1 VDEPLNFFQDSDS
14 EIKETTILNVIKY
27 LFFKRNDEEH
37 LHLRIK
43 YNQDFNLFFDN
54 LVIFQKSVTNR
65 IFNMSE
71 IVYLF
76 LGFLKV
82 NNLKNNSS
90 EFASCL
96 YNLFQIITYTL
107 SQLNHEIIKV
117 NNHYIVV
124 ESNSKMSQAAQL
136 ISNDDINLSLKLF
149 EYNHFSNSLEEKK
162 NILKFTANSIEELI
176 KNPTLNKQLRTDY
189 KRLVND
195 ILDIRH
201 TKIKV
206 PIEDLEYWYDST
218 YNTVLAIIIDLEQK
232 EIHKKI
238 VKL

>member
-1 VDEPLNFFQDSDS
+1 MDEPLNFFQDSDS